1 MNAPRSFF
9 PQQSTAPAASW
20 AVCKRI
26 LSVHPGIY
34 LSALLATWL
43 VLLSCNYLAREND
56 MHITAQRIAAEQN
69 VQEAKSKQQHPW
81 GSPRLESDSVV
92 KPSQAVHVATNPVAS
107 RSKTSAKAFS
117 SRKIET
123 AKSAPAVW
131 RQFAHVFQPAP
142 SAPPK
147 PDSYK
152 RSKYG
157 MVPPPPPIAA
167 GLVPPPPPTV
177 PIPMSMLSQPSPFF
191 GQNISAS
198 QPIPAGP
205 GAAAATTPYYTPELF
220 TQPAYPPAV
229 PPAGADALYAT
240 AAGDG
245 GFKVI
250 RHRQRKRTIAYR

>member
-1 MNAPRSFF
+1 MNAVRPFF
-9 PQQSTAPAASW
+9 PQYATAGAAGW

-26 LSVHPGIY
+26 LSVHPGVY

-56 MHITAQRIAAEQN
+56 MHSTAQRIAAAQKDEPDAG
-69 VQEAKSKQQHPW
+69 VKEQHPW
-81 GSPRLESDSVV
+81 GSPRVESSVV
-92 KPSQAVHVATNPVAS
+92 KRQATHNANAS
-107 RSKTSAKAFS
+107 AAAKAPGKTVS
-117 SRKIET
+117 SNK
-123 AKSAPAVW
+123 AAGAPQDVW
-131 RQFAHVFQPAP
+131 QQFAHVFQPTPVAQAKP
-142 SAPPK
+142 VPK
-147 PDSYK
+147 TYK

-177 PIPMSMLSQPSPFF
+177 PIPMSMLSQPSPDF
-191 GQNISAS
+191 GQNIAAS

-205 GAAAATTPYYTPELF
+205 GAAAATTPYYSPELF
-220 TQPAYPPAV
+220 TQPAYAPASA
-229 PPAGADALYAT
+229 PDALYAT

-250 RHRQRKRTIAYR
+250 RHKQRKRTIAYR